1 MKEDAIE
8 KYLDDEVTALGGFT
22 IKLNPK
28 GYKGLQDRLVVLPQ
42 AIIIA
47 ELKRP
52 RGGVTAELQHW
63 WKNRFRH
70 LGHHAVIVRTKD
82 EVDDLLTAYR
92 AQR

>member
-1 MKEDAIE
+1 MRESAIE
-8 KYLDDEVTALGGFT
+8 QYLDERVTALGGFT
-22 IKLNPK
+22 VKLNPK
-28 GYKGLQDRLVVLPQ
+28 GYKGIQDRLVVLPGE
-42 AIIIA
+42 IMVV

-70 LGHHAVIVRTKD
+70 LGHRAVIARTKD

-92 AQR
+92 ARR